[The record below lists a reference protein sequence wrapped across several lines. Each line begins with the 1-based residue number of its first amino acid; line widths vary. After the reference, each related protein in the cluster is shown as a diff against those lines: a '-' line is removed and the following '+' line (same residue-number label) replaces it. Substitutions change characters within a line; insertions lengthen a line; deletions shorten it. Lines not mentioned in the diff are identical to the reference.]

1 MTSRPGAGPERTPSA
16 RLTAEIE
23 KAMGAQ
29 SFEEGMVKGREG
41 GRPSLYFRARIPEG
55 KKAVLG
61 LLHGYADH
69 ATRYDHVVNE
79 LYDAGIGVV
88 ALDLRGHGKSEGERG
103 YCDVFDDFLDD
114 SAELTKLVDARAGGK
129 KTFLFGHS
137 FGGLV
142 ATATMLRAPGTYAGL
157 LLSGPFFGLALQVPA
172 VKVFAGRIASRV
184 LPKLG
189 LPSGLVGRD
198 LTHDEARAAAYDAD
212 PLVFK
217 QAKARW
223 FTEAQKA
230 QEDVLARAGTLSVP
244 LYEMF
249 GMSDK
254 VASPAAGKR
263 FFDAAGHEDK
273 TWAPQEGLFHE
284 ILNEPSYR
292 DLCAGMAS
300 WISARS

>member
-1 MTSRPGAGPERTPSA
+1 VSSPSTCAVTENPRESADTATS
-16 RLTAEIE
+16 
-23 KAMGAQ
+23 
-29 SFEEGMVKGREG
+29 
-41 GRPSLYFRARIPEG
+41 
-55 KKAVLG
+55 
-61 LLHGYADH
+61 
-69 ATRYDHVVNE
+69 
-79 LYDAGIGVV
+79 
-88 ALDLRGHGKSEGERG
+88 
-103 YCDVFDDFLDD
+103 FDDFLDD

-249 GMSDK
+249 GMNDK

-284 ILNEPSYR
+284 SPERAVVPRPLRGHGIVDLGTFLTRQTGEDPDFLNLLQ
-292 DLCAGMAS
+292 DIGAS
-300 WISARS
+300 G